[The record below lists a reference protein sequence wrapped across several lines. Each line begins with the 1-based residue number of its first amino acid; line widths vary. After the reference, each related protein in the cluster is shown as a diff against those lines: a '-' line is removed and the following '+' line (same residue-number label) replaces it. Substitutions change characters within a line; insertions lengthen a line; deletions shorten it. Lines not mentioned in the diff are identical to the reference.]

1 MKKIILSL
9 IMAFIL
15 VAACGCGSG
24 GNNAA
29 NTENVVPDF
38 VAHDI
43 AINLSLGKEADYT
56 TVCKNDATK
65 TTVGKVKVTSQKTYK
80 FGDALPDER
89 LKEQEEYEWIE
100 VKVETVFEDDNAK
113 DFGVDRASCV
123 SNYYDLKY
131 YELRIQEAE
140 NGFTSF
146 SVKVGDKAYN
156 DCLYIKDIDNIG
168 WTTDLQSLC
177 NYTWYFKVPEKY
189 DGMTIVFFNAGIN
202 WEDGKYIYE
211 VLDKDAL
218 VYRVEG

>member
-9 IMAFIL
+9 LIVCML
-15 VAACGCGSG
+15 LAACACGAQQ
-24 GNNAA
+24 NNAA
-29 NTENVVPDF
+29 NTSNVLPDF
-38 VAHDI
+38 EEHGIKV
-43 AINLSLGKEADYT
+43 NLSLGKEADYK
-56 TVCKNDATK
+56 TVCNLDHEK
-65 TTVGKVKVTSQKTYK
+65 TTVGKVKILSQKVYK
-80 FGDALPDER
+80 FGDTLPDDR
-89 LKEQEEYEWIE
+89 LKAQEEYEWIE
-100 VKVETVFEDDNAK
+100 VKAESVFGDENAL

-168 WTTDLQSLC
+168 WTTDWQSIC

-189 DGMTIVFFNAGIN
+189 DGMTIVFFNAGIK

-211 VLDKDAL
+211 VLDQDAL